1 VSTATDIATLKK
13 AVSTLD
19 LAIKDEVARATAA
32 EDALRQLIGAP
43 APAPAPTD
51 PLALPA
57 AKAGWTPVL
66 TELFDKPCA
75 EGQFAATYPA
85 FTPYSMGWKDTS
97 QRGRY
102 NPNIASVANGVLSI
116 RMRTENGYPQVFTM
130 TAKPPGFSS
139 LGGASAWR
147 VESII
152 RADRLPGYKTAT
164 MGWTDA
170 RSSNY
175 LVNGVDMGPDYV
187 KWLFGEWD
195 YLEGDFDGST
205 MKAYL
210 HYSDVKITVDTSTK
224 KVTPQET
231 YQEYVDLGINLDN
244 WHHIAAEY
252 QSGAYCEVFVD
263 GVSKRRF
270 TNRVPTGPFHLNF
283 QNETNL
289 SGKYIDPATS
299 GSVQIAGIRISV
311 PA

>member
-1 VSTATDIATLKK
+1 MTTTSQQIADLTKRVTALEAWRASLTTATPTTT
-13 AVSTLD
+13 STP
-19 LAIKDEVARATAA
+19 V
-32 EDALRQLIGAP
+32 
-43 APAPAPTD
+43 D

-57 AKAGWTPVL
+57 PKAGWTPVL
-66 TELFDKPCA
+66 TETFDKPCA
-75 EGQFAATYPA
+75 EGAFAATYPLLK
-85 FTPYSMGWKDTS
+85 PYNLGWKDTS
-97 QRGRY
+97 GKGTY
-102 NPNIASVANGVLSI
+102 NPAIASVANGVLNIGIRSI
-116 RMRTENGYPQVFTM
+116 NGVPQVFTF
-130 TAKPPGFSS
+130 TALPPGFSS
-139 LGGASAWR
+139 LGGAPTFR
-147 VESII
+147 VETII
-152 RADRLPGYKTAT
+152 RADRLPGYKGAT

-205 MKAYL
+205 MKAYM
-210 HYSDVKITVDTSTK
+210 HYSNVNITVDTTTK

-289 SGKYIDPATS
+289 SGKVIDPATS